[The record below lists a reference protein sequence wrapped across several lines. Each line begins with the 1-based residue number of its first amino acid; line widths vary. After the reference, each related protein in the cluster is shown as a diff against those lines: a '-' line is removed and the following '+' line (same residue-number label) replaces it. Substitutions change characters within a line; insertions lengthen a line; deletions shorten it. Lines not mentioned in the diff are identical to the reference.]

1 MGTYV
6 DRQLRALHDVQVL
19 LSRHKRAAIVDMN
32 EEAQSEV
39 SFVRFFGTKVKT
51 IRWSHRMDLVGLML
65 LGNHNGIVI
74 VRGPDGLRRV
84 RPVDVNNGTITVL
97 SRELVLKERDSLTHL
112 RRGLLNWVK

>member
-1 MGTYV
+1 MGAHV
-6 DRQLRALHDVQVL
+6 DRQLRALHDLQRL
-19 LSRHKRAAIVDMN
+19 LARRQHAPIVDMN

-51 IRWSHRMDLVGLML
+51 IRWSHRLDLVGLML

-74 VRGPDGLRRV
+74 VRGSDGLRRV
-84 RPVDVNNGTITVL
+84 RPVDVNNGAITVL